1 MSSLGNCVVFSK
13 NLKRL
18 MDLNGVD
25 RNDVCAALDFKY
37 TTFTDWYNGKK
48 YPRID
53 KIEKLANYF
62 GVLKSEL
69 IEEKNS
75 PSADELSPKK
85 QALMQFV
92 QAVPEDK
99 AEMILQ
105 VMKTILQVD

>member
-25 RNDVCAALDFKY
+25 RNAVCAALDFKY

-75 PSADELSPKK
+75 PSADELSPAKK
-85 QALMQFV
+85 QLIDRVMRMSPDQLEKLDLLLRIV
-92 QAVPEDK
+92 E
-99 AEMILQ
+99 AE
-105 VMKTILQVD
+105 